1 MIKIAPSILSAD
13 FSCLKEQIA
22 EIEKGGAKYV
32 HIDVM
37 DGMFVPNITMGP
49 VVIESIRKHTSLVF
63 DVHLMIEQPE
73 RYIKE
78 FAEAGA
84 DIITVHVEAT
94 KDIRGC
100 IEKIKSFGKRAGVS
114 IKPATPVSAIKDII
128 DELDMVLV
136 MSVEPGFGGQKY
148 IESADEKLRELKAL
162 MPAGADV
169 SVDGGIKLDNIDRVI
184 KNGANTV
191 VAGSAV
197 FGAENIEEQTRFFVD
212 LANKIEA
219 QRL

>member
-13 FSCLKEQIA
+13 FSCLKEQIS

-49 VVIESIRKHTSLVF
+49 VVIESIRKHTDLVF
-63 DVHLMIEQPE
+63 DVHLMIEEPE

-84 DIITVHVEAT
+84 DIITVHIEAT

-100 IEKIKSFGKRAGVS
+100 IEMQGLPTIRNGSRTNVLHIVS
-114 IKPATPVSAIKDII
+114 DR
-128 DELDMVLV
+128 LRR
-136 MSVEPGFGGQKY
+136 QK
-148 IESADEKLRELKAL
+148 AR
-162 MPAGADV
+162 
-169 SVDGGIKLDNIDRVI
+169 
-184 KNGANTV
+184 
-191 VAGSAV
+191 
-197 FGAENIEEQTRFFVD
+197 
-212 LANKIEA
+212 
-219 QRL
+219 

>member
-13 FSCLKEQIA
+13 FSCLKEQIQQ
-22 EIEKGGAKYV
+22 IEKGGAKYV

-49 VVIESIRKHTSLVF
+49 VVIESIRKHTDLVF
-63 DVHLMIEQPE
+63 DVHLMIEEPE

-100 IEKIKSFGKRAGVS
+100 IEKIKSFKKRAGVS
-114 IKPATPVSAIKDII
+114 IKPATPVSAIKDILG
-128 DELDMVLV
+128 ELDMVLV

-148 IESADEKLRELKAL
+148 IDSADEKLRELKEL
-162 MPAGADV
+162 MPAGTDI

-197 FGAENIEEQTRFFVD
+197 FGAENIEEQTRLFVD

-219 QRL
+219 QCV